1 MNEFPNMSTSIIC
14 NYVKSKGL
22 NGPPEAI
29 QPHIHMLYMEA
40 RKVHPFLGACV
51 KNVYNTA
58 EWDFIRQYF
67 K

>member
-1 MNEFPNMSTSIIC
+1 MEEYPNRATHIIC
-14 NYVKSKGL
+14 DYIENKGL
-22 NGPPEAI
+22 NGPFESI
-29 QPHIHMLYMEA
+29 QPHIRMLYMEA
-40 RKVHPFLGACV
+40 RKAHPFLGACV